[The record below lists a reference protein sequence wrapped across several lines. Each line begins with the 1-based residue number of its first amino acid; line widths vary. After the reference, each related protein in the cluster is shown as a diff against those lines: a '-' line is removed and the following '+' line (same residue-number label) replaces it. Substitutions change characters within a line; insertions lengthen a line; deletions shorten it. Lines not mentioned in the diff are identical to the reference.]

1 MTLSPLDGDST
12 RRIVTHNVVHLF
24 LKPTRASEM
33 VSQTLLGHLVEV
45 LEEQEDWSRVQSD
58 DAYRGWVESRWLAP
72 VPATLELKSLTV
84 PFTEVRTAAYAE
96 APLKLRVSI
105 AARLSVVPHADA
117 PNGWTRVYLP
127 SEPDTVCY
135 APTDAFAGEIIAPDP
150 TQIAVKALEWSAK
163 FLGTPYLWGG
173 SSAFGLDCSG
183 IVQLSH
189 RLAGMILRRDAD
201 IQRDDPRLVPVEFED
216 LLPGDQVF
224 FGKEGRITHIGMH
237 YQGRAKE
244 GGTFIHSAGGAGVII
259 TPWGDDRYSPTYI
272 DARRIDPARAGEPV
286 TRFEAEDR

>member
-1 MTLSPLDGDST
+1 MTLSTPDAT
-12 RRIVTHNVVHLF
+12 CCIVTHNVVHLF
-24 LKPTRASEM
+24 LKPTRATEM
-33 VSQTLLGHLVEV
+33 VSQTLLGHFVNV
-45 LEEQEDWSRVQSD
+45 LEEQEGWSRVQTD

-72 VPATLELKSLTV
+72 VPAALELKSLMA
-84 PFTEVRTAAYAE
+84 PFTEVRTEPSPDAS
-96 APLKLRVSI
+96 LKLRVSI
-105 AARLSVVPHADA
+105 AARLSVVPHADT
-117 PNGWTRVYLP
+117 PNGWTGVYLP
-127 SEPDTVCY
+127 SDPTTLYY
-135 APTDAFAGEIIAPDP
+135 APTTAFASETRTSAPA
-150 TQIAVKALEWSAK
+150 QIAAKALEWSAK

-189 RLAGMILRRDAD
+189 RLAGMLLLRDAD
-201 IQRDDPRLVPVEFED
+201 IQRDDPRLLPVEFED

-259 TPWGDDRYSPTYI
+259 TPWGDDRHSPSYI